1 MDQSLL
7 FEMPEESPGPAAV
20 REGGRPRLRVAERD
34 QVIIRSLSLNQMLPW
49 DSEVRAVWDFVR
61 QCNLSKLLA
70 QIQAVEGCAGRDATD
85 PRILLALWLFA
96 TLKGVGSARELARLC
111 DRHLEYQWL
120 CGEVTVNYHTLA
132 DFRVQQGAVLNDL
145 LTEQVAALIHAGAV
159 QLERV
164 AQDGVRVRAGA
175 GKSSFRRAAT
185 LEKCLVEAKQHVEE
199 LQREVVEDPG
209 QASRREQ
216 AARQRAARERVEQVT
231 AAIQA
236 CAEVQAAK
244 EQRGGDSLKNAARAS
259 TTDPEARVM
268 KMANGGFNP
277 AYNVQF
283 STATQTQVIAAVEVV
298 NQGTDA
304 GQMTP
309 LVEQIEQRTGIRPA
323 EVLVDGGFATLK
335 DIQQVN
341 DPERGHRVY
350 APVKDE
356 EKQRA
361 KGQDPFAPRPKESPE
376 LTEWRTRMG
385 TDEAKRIYRQ
395 RASTAECVNALA
407 RQRGLHQFLVRGL
420 QKVRAVATLFAL
432 AHNLCRWAT
441 LHATGSLHVAGG

>member
-34 QVIIRSLSLNQMLPW
+34 QVITRSLSLNQMLPW

-96 TLKGVGSARELARLC
+96 TLKGVGSARELACLC

-185 LEKCLVEAKQHVEE
+185 LEECLVEAKQHVEK
-199 LQREVVEDPG
+199 LQQEVVEDPG

-283 STATQTQVIAAVEVV
+283 STDTQTQVIAAVEVV